1 MSKTPSAKEDEDYKG
16 RIRELEKE
24 NRSLRRRLKKLERN
38 KNIWEQYNL
47 DCDENILR
55 EEEQYKLTTS
65 CPAQPCEG
73 DLILLDLGVKK
84 IWSCTKCSYRKID
97 HGS

>member
-1 MSKTPSAKEDEDYKG
+1 LSKTPSAKEDEDYKG

-38 KNIWEQYNL
+38 RQIWEQFSL
-47 DCDENILR
+47 DADENVPI
-55 EEEQYKLTTS
+55 EPDQYKVTPT
-65 CPAQPCEG
+65 CPQQPCKG

-84 IWSCTKCSYRKID
+84 LWSCTTCGYRRI
-97 HGS
+97 HT